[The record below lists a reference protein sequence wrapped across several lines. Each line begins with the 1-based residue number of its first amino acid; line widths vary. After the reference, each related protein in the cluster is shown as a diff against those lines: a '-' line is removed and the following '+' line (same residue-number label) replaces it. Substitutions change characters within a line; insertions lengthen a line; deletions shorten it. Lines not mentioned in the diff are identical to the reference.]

1 MEEKII
7 TILFVD
13 DDSTYVSVIKQS
25 LNHFQDYRFSII
37 WEPKAEK
44 VIERLKSEPNIN
56 ILLMDYYLPEIN
68 GLEITKR
75 ISEENIHLPIIFL
88 TANRDF
94 RAAVEA
100 MKYGAEDYLLKEELR
115 DSLLSRSIV
124 NVFERWHLKKRLSEA
139 ETQKMLLQKKTEAIR
154 ELVVTM
160 CHEFN
165 NPLAAIKIST
175 AILTRQ
181 AIPEEEKKLLESF
194 NINVS
199 KLESQILKLR
209 DLNFEALR

>member
-25 LNHFQDYRFSII
+25 LSHFQDYRFSII
-37 WEPKAEK
+37 WEPKADK
-44 VIERLKSEPNIN
+44 VIERLKSDPHIN
-56 ILLMDYYLPEIN
+56 ILLMDYYLPEMN

-75 ISEENIHLPIIFL
+75 ISEENIRLPIIFL

-124 NVFERWHLKKRLSEA
+124 NVYERWHLKKRLSEA
-139 ETQKMLLQKKTEAIR
+139 ETQKMILQKKTEAIK

-181 AIPEEEKKLLESF
+181 QIPDEEKKLLDNF

-199 KLESQILKLR
+199 KLEKQIIKLR
-209 DLNFEALR
+209 DLNFEAFS